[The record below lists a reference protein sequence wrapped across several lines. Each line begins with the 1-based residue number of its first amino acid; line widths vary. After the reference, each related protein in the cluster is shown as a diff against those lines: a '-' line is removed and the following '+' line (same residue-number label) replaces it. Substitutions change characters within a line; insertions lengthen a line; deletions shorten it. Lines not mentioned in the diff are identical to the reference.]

1 MRFRDLERQ
10 YAAMKHEMDE
20 ALIGVASS
28 GAYIMAPQIVE
39 LEKKLADYVGVR
51 HCVSCAN
58 GTDAI
63 YMALLALEIGSG
75 DAVFVPDFTFF
86 ATAEAVARTGATPVF
101 VDVKSS
107 TFNIDSSDF
116 EEKICSVERRGGLRP
131 KAVIAV
137 DLFGL
142 PAEYDMIRDI
152 CTKYNLR
159 LVEDA
164 AQGFGGAIG
173 SKKACSFGDIG
184 TTSFFPAKP
193 LGCYGDGGA
202 MFTDDDKIA
211 QLLRSLRE
219 HGKGENKYDNV
230 RIGLNSRLDSIQAAI
245 LLVKLRHFDKELTA
259 VNHVA
264 DCYNSLL
271 RGKATIL
278 QIQPPFT
285 SSWAQYTLVLEDR
298 DSVRSRLHDAGIPT
312 AVYYPRTMSR
322 QKAFEPYKHLQ
333 QPCIV
338 AESIVN
344 NVLSL
349 PMHPYLTDDEI
360 EKIAS
365 LV

>member
-131 KAVIAV
+131 KAVIA
-137 DLFGL
+137 
-142 PAEYDMIRDI
+142 
-152 CTKYNLR
+152 
-159 LVEDA
+159 
-164 AQGFGGAIG
+164 
-173 SKKACSFGDIG
+173 S
-184 TTSFFPAKP
+184 
-193 LGCYGDGGA
+193 
-202 MFTDDDKIA
+202 
-211 QLLRSLRE
+211 
-219 HGKGENKYDNV
+219 
-230 RIGLNSRLDSIQAAI
+230 RI
-245 LLVKLRHFDKELTA
+245 
-259 VNHVA
+259 
-264 DCYNSLL
+264 
-271 RGKATIL
+271 
-278 QIQPPFT
+278 
-285 SSWAQYTLVLEDR
+285 
-298 DSVRSRLHDAGIPT
+298 
-312 AVYYPRTMSR
+312 
-322 QKAFEPYKHLQ
+322 
-333 QPCIV
+333 
-338 AESIVN
+338 
-344 NVLSL
+344 
-349 PMHPYLTDDEI
+349 
-360 EKIAS
+360 
-365 LV
+365 